1 MPKYNSIDTIKA
13 RIFFKILDT
22 KDYQLLKPKPR
33 EKGLEQ
39 VFMSIYDEFFIHSEN
54 NEAKQYLELSKK
66 IAELQYKISNLKR
79 ALHFYYYNKTTK
91 EMRLGFIEALK
102 NGYDIEINPNE
113 SFSSEVLRVLNIDL
127 GVLENELT
135 IAEDEFKQLTS
146 KTQQKISSY
155 ESKIVAVEN
164 VLKRSIDDDITLA
177 KYIEL
182 EKSARQIISE
192 QQRQQ
197 QGKKAA

>member
-13 RIFFKILDT
+13 KIFFKILDT

-39 VFMSIYDEFFIHSEN
+39 VFMSIYDEFFTRLDNFEG
-54 NEAKQYLELSKK
+54 KQYLELSKK

-91 EMRLGFIEALK
+91 QMRLEFIEALK
-102 NGYDIEINPNE
+102 TGYDIEIDPNE

-127 GVLENELT
+127 GILENELE
-135 IAEDEFKQLTS
+135 ISKNELIQLT
-146 KTQQKISSY
+146 KKETQKISSY

-197 QGKKAA
+197 SKKAA

>member
-13 RIFFKILDT
+13 KIFFKILDT

-33 EKGLEQ
+33 EKCLEQ

-66 IAELQYKISNLKR
+66 VAEYEYKISNLKR

-102 NGYDIEINPNE
+102 KGYDIEIDPNE

-127 GVLENELT
+127 GILENELE
-135 IAEDEFKQLTS
+135 ISKNELIQLT
-146 KTQQKISSY
+146 KKETQKISSY

-197 QGKKAA
+197 SKKAA